1 MADGI
6 AVINPAEARAKAS
19 EMVKISQ
26 ELEELLNMVSKSM
39 EEINNEDTGIYQGS
53 NRPAELRA
61 ELDDFRSVFNKTY
74 EQIVKSADN
83 IIAMANTMEAE

>member
-6 AVINPAEARAKAS
+6 AVLNPGEARAKAS
-19 EMVKISQ
+19 EMVKIAQ
-26 ELEELLNMVSKSM
+26 ELETLLNDVSRSM
-39 EEINNEDTGIYQGS
+39 EEINNEDTGIYQGD

-61 ELDDFRSVFNKTY
+61 ELDQFRAIFNKTY

>member
-6 AVINPAEARAKAS
+6 AVLNPGEARAKAS
-19 EMVKISQ
+19 EMVKIAQ
-26 ELEELLNMVSKSM
+26 ELETLLNDVSKSM
-39 EEINNEDTGIYQGS
+39 EEINNEDTGIYQGD

-61 ELDDFRSVFNKTY
+61 ELDQFRSIFNKTY